1 MADMN
6 EMDRTF
12 RRKRVQFLK
21 RMILLLT
28 GILLLVPVVL
38 CVVLFIRVNSLEN
51 QIGRLADILYEMEES
66 SKTLQEQSN
75 WEEGKDANP
84 AVSRNITEASGE
96 DMTGSREDSQDMV
109 SREEHQNTASQ
120 EQPEDAALVKEPE
133 NVRKVYLT
141 FDDGPSS
148 RTGEI
153 LDILARYDVKATFFV
168 IGKEDEKSQASLQRI
183 VEEGHTLGMHS
194 YSHKYSEVYE
204 SVESFAKDLT
214 RLQQYLFDVTGV
226 WSTVYRF
233 PGGSSNTVSKVDMH
247 EFISYL
253 GEQEIAY
260 FDWNV
265 SSGDASKIRLSAEA
279 ILENCTKDLQKHKNA
294 VILMHDA
301 ADRKT
306 TVEALPMILEEILAM
321 EDTVILPI
329 TDATVPIQHITNKD
343 ETED

>member
-6 EMDRTF
+6 ETDRTF

-66 SKTLQEQSN
+66 SKILQEQSSR
-75 WEEGKDANP
+75 EDGKDADL
-84 AVSRNITEASGE
+84 AVSQNIAEASGE
-96 DMTGSREDSQDMV
+96 DSQGMI
-109 SREEHQNTASQ
+109 SREEPQNTAPQ
-120 EQPEDAALVKEPE
+120 ERPEDAAIWEEPE
-133 NVRKVYLT
+133 NLRKVYLT

-168 IGKEDEKSQASLQRI
+168 IGKEDEKSRASLQRI

-204 SVESFAKDLT
+204 SVESFAEDLA
-214 RLQQYLFDVTGV
+214 RLQQYLFEVTGV

-247 EFISYL
+247 EFIGYL

-265 SSGDASKIRLSAEA
+265 SSGDASKIRPGAET
-279 ILENCTKDLQKHKNA
+279 ILENCTKNLQNHKSA